1 MQILVKKGTAAENK
15 ISTLV
20 VFVSE
25 QKGAKVSLPG
35 FGKELSELI
44 NQAYLDGQ
52 FSGAKDESLWLRNCH
67 APEAQHVLA
76 IGIGEAKTNDYE
88 VARRSAAVA
97 LGMLKSAKVTS
108 AGLDLASL
116 IKPLKDVSKALQ
128 VIGEGLLMMN
138 YDFDLY
144 KSKPKPSKD
153 KKASYDGVKT
163 LALLADKKAN
173 INALTKGLEAGMII
187 GESIN
192 FCRELGDTPG
202 NLMTPSILA
211 ERAVAAAK
219 GTKVKVTVW
228 DKARIKKERFGG
240 LLGVSLGSSQDPRF
254 IIMEYK
260 GAGAS
265 KKPIALVGKGLT
277 FDSGGISI
285 KPSQS
290 MDEMKYDMQGGA
302 SVIATI
308 LAVAKLGLKVNV
320 SVYVPATENMPGP
333 SANKPGDIFTARNGK
348 TVEVLNTDAEGRLIL
363 SDALAYACE
372 QKPQAIFDAATL
384 TGAIVVALGNTHTG
398 VFTRDEKLVK
408 KIQEA
413 ADEANELIWPMP
425 LIDFHGADM
434 KGTHADLSNIS
445 SNKGAGSSTAA
456 AFLENFVEPGIPW
469 AHFDIAG
476 TAWSQGNRYPYCPK
490 KGASGAMIRTFIE
503 LVKSY

>member
-1 MQILVKKGTAAENK
+1 MKILVKKGTAAENK

-25 QKGAKVSLPG
+25 QSGAKATLPG
-35 FGKELSELI
+35 AEKGLLDLI
-44 NQAYLDGQ
+44 NDAYLEGQ
-52 FSGAKDESLWLRNCH
+52 FSGAKDEVLWLRNSNVGGAKH
-67 APEAQHVLA
+67 ILA
-76 IGIGEAKTNDYE
+76 IGVGDAKTNDYE
-88 VARRSAAVA
+88 VARRSTAVA
-97 LGMLKSAKVTS
+97 LGALKGGKVIA
-108 AGLDLASL
+108 AGIDLHSL
-116 IKPLKDVSKALQ
+116 TKTLKDQSKAVQ
-128 VIGEGLLMMN
+128 AVVEGAMMMD

-144 KSKPKPSKD
+144 KSKPKPSKT

-173 INALTKGLEAGMII
+173 VNTLNKGLETGTII
-187 GESIN
+187 GECIN
-192 FCRELGDTPG
+192 FCRVLGDTPG
-202 NLMTPSILA
+202 NLMTPTILSQEA
-211 ERAVAAAK
+211 TKAAK

-228 DKARIKKERFGG
+228 EKARIKKEGFGG

-260 GAGAS
+260 GAGAT

-302 SVIATI
+302 TMIATV
-308 LAVAKLGLKVNV
+308 LAAAKLGLKVNV
-320 SVYVPATENMPGP
+320 TAYVPATENMPGP

-363 SDALAYACE
+363 SDALVYACE

-384 TGAIVVALGNTHTG
+384 TGAIVVALGNIHTG
-398 VFTRDEKLVK
+398 VFSRDEKLVK
-408 KIQEA
+408 KIQAA
-413 ADEANELIWPMP
+413 ADEADELIWPMP
-425 LIDFHGADM
+425 ITDHHNTDM

-445 SNKGAGSSTAA
+445 STKGAGSSTAA
-456 AFLENFVEPGIPW
+456 AFLENFVEKDIPW

-490 KGASGAMIRTFIE
+490 KGASGATIRTFIE
-503 LVKSY
+503 LLKSY